1 MKTRVFDPVSAAMR
15 TGGCT
20 FEPYGCGENGI
31 VGWWTYTPDAEV
43 ATEIGHVFSG
53 ARDAIYLPTLQK
65 TGSPVDH
72 SVVEDLKARACELG
86 LTEVSQAS
94 GMWVLGEDSAIPESM
109 RGTIQSETIWILW
122 SRNEVN
128 RAALAQLAE
137 DVRSLCHQD
146 AVAREEAGE
155 LKFVG

>member
-31 VGWWTYTPDAEV
+31 VGWWTYTADTEV
-43 ATEIGHVFSG
+43 AMEIGHVFDG
-53 ARDAIYLPTLQK
+53 VRDAIYLPTLMK

-72 SVVEDLKARACELG
+72 GVVEELKARARALG
-86 LTEVSQAS
+86 LKEVSQAS
-94 GMWVLGEDSAIPESM
+94 GMWVLGDDASIPEAL

-122 SRNEVN
+122 T
-128 RAALAQLAE
+128 RATVDRAELARLAE